1 MSDTNTVFLSD
12 TKAERWDPIER
23 NAPMTKPT
31 GNPRGRP
38 KTKEYATLMARIP
51 QELVER
57 VTRYAGLHRQSISVV
72 IREGLLLLLES
83 DPYGHFM
90 SDMKEERAETYI
102 AYDTK
107 AASAEPAAEIVSDI
121 KTGVPQQSATT
132 QAIGVSEKVSDTKE
146 QKPKIVYDRKEAED
160 NMSDRKAAVQ
170 KIVSDK
176 NGEAPDTT
184 TKPPGMLPFDATKYV
199 LGKLCP
205 RQHDYDGTG
214 HSLLRLSN
222 RHCLACDRE
231 KFHERKQA
239 KRRAE
244 VERVSSQQV

>member
-1 MSDTNTVFLSD
+1 
-12 TKAERWDPIER
+12 
-23 NAPMTKPT
+23 MTKPT
-31 GNPRGRP
+31 GKPRGRP

-51 QELVER
+51 QELADQVKQ
-57 VTRYAGLHRQSISVV
+57 YAGLHRQSISVV

-83 DPYGHFM
+83 DSYGKFM
-90 SDMKEERAETYI
+90 S
-102 AYDTK
+102 
-107 AASAEPAAEIVSDI
+107 
-121 KTGVPQQSATT
+121 
-132 QAIGVSEKVSDTKE
+132 
-146 QKPKIVYDRKEAED
+146 DRKEARAETHIVSD
-160 NMSDRKAAVQ
+160 RKEKEPEIVYDTKEGDENMSDTKAAVQ

-176 NGEAPDTT
+176 NEAAPETT
-184 TKPPGMLPFDATKYV
+184 SPSSGMPPFDATKYV

-239 KRRAE
+239 KRQAEAQRA
-244 VERVSSQQV
+244 SSQQV